1 MFSQVLPVV
10 VSTRSDMTFEASM
23 QELQVQMRA
32 SYRHLRYPQIDL
44 LREMRHGHSERQRLY
59 DITVSVEP
67 FEGDVEL
74 AEARVRM
81 VRLHNGYEPV
91 PLALAVCDYE
101 KSQSVQV
108 QFSHDPQV
116 LDAQQ
121 VQATIRRLHHLL
133 NAVIAAPETA
143 IGKLPL
149 MAPDE
154 AGQLAGFNRTQQS
167 YPAGCIH
174 ELFEAQAAR
183 TPEAVALEYEGQQLS
198 YGELEAR
205 ANQLA
210 RHLKKLGVGADR
222 RVAIALPRSLEL
234 VMALLGTLKAG
245 GAYVP
250 LDPTYP
256 AERLRQMVQDSEPV
270 VVLSTEALA
279 QSLPLQGRALCCL
292 EGSQPPWADEPE
304 TALGEPVRPHDAAYV
319 IYTSGSTGRPKGV
332 VVEHAG
338 ACNQLSFLRAAAT
351 GCCSSL
357 RRALT
362 CRSRKYSW
370 RWAAAPRSCYAATRG
385 WAMRPRSG
393 SAAVTQASR
402 T

>member
-1 MFSQVLPVV
+1 VQGVQAPGEVAPSYLEFVCDEQAYMGSERHHRDREYWLQRMAHGVQPLLSLPQEEPGPRTAPQQVWQIDRQEYQVIEAAALRMGGTVTQLLLAVVAVYFARVAGQREQAVLGLAMHNRSTARRWQTIGMFSQVLPVV

-183 TPEAVALEYEGQQLS
+183 TPEALRWS
-198 YGELEAR
+198 
-205 ANQLA
+205 
-210 RHLKKLGVGADR
+210 
-222 RVAIALPRSLEL
+222 
-234 VMALLGTLKAG
+234 TKA
-245 GAYVP
+245 
-250 LDPTYP
+250 
-256 AERLRQMVQDSEPV
+256 
-270 VVLSTEALA
+270 
-279 QSLPLQGRALCCL
+279 
-292 EGSQPPWADEPE
+292 
-304 TALGEPVRPHDAAYV
+304 
-319 IYTSGSTGRPKGV
+319 
-332 VVEHAG
+332 
-338 ACNQLSFLRAAAT
+338 
-351 GCCSSL
+351 SS
-357 RRALT
+357 
-362 CRSRKYSW
+362 
-370 RWAAAPRSCYAATRG
+370 
-385 WAMRPRSG
+385 
-393 SAAVTQASR
+393 
-402 T
+402 